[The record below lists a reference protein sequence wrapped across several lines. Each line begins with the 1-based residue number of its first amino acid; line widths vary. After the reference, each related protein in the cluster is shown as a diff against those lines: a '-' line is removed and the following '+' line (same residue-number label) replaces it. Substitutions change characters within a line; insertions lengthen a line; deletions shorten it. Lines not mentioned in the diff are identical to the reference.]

1 MRILSVR
8 RFALEKRKPGVAMC
22 TLGSIYIQELWVDVG
37 GRDRPSG
44 PLYDTSRAKSSRL
57 FDKSHLT
64 PVLYVLGMGIRLII
78 AIIKEWKSAY
88 ML

>member
-1 MRILSVR
+1 M
-8 RFALEKRKPGVAMC
+8 AMC
-22 TLGSIYIQELWVDVG
+22 TLDTIYIQELWVDVG
-37 GRDRPSG
+37 GKDRPGG
-44 PLYDTSRAKSSRL
+44 PFNDTPTAKSSRL

-64 PVLYVLGMGIRLII
+64 PVLYVLRMGIRLII